1 MVTYKRCSEVDIN
14 SVYEAFQIGFSDYII
29 KINMS
34 KDDFITRFL
43 GPEGNCLEHSFVAL
57 DENKAVGVI
66 LGGIKVYEGIKTI
79 RCGTL
84 GIHPEYRG
92 KGISNRLFEL
102 HKEEGIKN
110 ECKQLFLEVIVG
122 NDRAVNFYKKLGYEK
137 IYDLSY
143 YSFDDTSK
151 LKKYD
156 ITNVHIRKIDLSEFE
171 KVIDKAKDIHINWQ
185 NDMDYVKKCDNTFYY
200 GSYYGDE
207 LVGSLCISSNG
218 KLSFLW
224 IKSEFRG
231 KGIATSLLNKAC
243 EELAISKIAVAFP
256 NNNLLQGFL
265 KHMNFK
271 KDNINQYEM
280 YLTL

>member
-1 MVTYKRCSEVDIN
+1 
-14 SVYEAFQIGFSDYII
+14 
-29 KINMS
+29 
-34 KDDFITRFL
+34 
-43 GPEGNCLEHSFVAL
+43 
-57 DENKAVGVI
+57 
-66 LGGIKVYEGIKTI
+66 
-79 RCGTL
+79 
-84 GIHPEYRG
+84 
-92 KGISNRLFEL
+92 
-102 HKEEGIKN
+102 
-110 ECKQLFLEVIVG
+110 
-122 NDRAVNFYKKLGYEK
+122 
-137 IYDLSY
+137 
-143 YSFDDTSK
+143 
-151 LKKYD
+151 
-156 ITNVHIRKIDLSEFE
+156 
-171 KVIDKAKDIHINWQ
+171 
-185 NDMDYVKKCDNTFYY
+185 MDYVKKCDNTFYY

-243 EELAISKIAVAFP
+243 EELAISKVAVAFP